1 MALQAIGR
9 AALTAGKKLLGRG
22 KTPWRGEAE
31 DAAALTKAGT
41 RRKPKWKG
49 ESGYEHTVPKRTTV
63 SQAAKRRRKKKTEVA
78 SRYGHDPAKSRRRK
92 AAAVVT
98 GAAVGAGAG
107 IGLSKKKPI
116 TGAGMDVPKTKGM
129 SSYKV
134 KKGDTLSEIAQKT
147 GTTVKQLKNANPQ
160 IKNINKIKVGQT
172 IKIPSKKRNRKSV
185 YEGLKK
191 SEMKATPKYHG
202 RPLPVRRKS
211 GGLIGMGSAL
221 RGGGAVRSR

>member
-63 SQAAKRRRKKKTEVA
+63 SQAAKRRRKKKMEVA

-107 IGLSKKKPI
+107 IGLSKKKSI

-191 SEMKATPKYHG
+191 SEMKVATKKKIKPSIS
-202 RPLPVRRKS
+202 RLKS
-211 GGLIGMGSAL
+211 GGLVGMGAAL

>member
-1 MALQAIGR
+1 MALAT
-9 AALTAGKKLLGRG
+9 ALGTGIKIGKKLLGR
-22 KTPWRGEAE
+22 
-31 DAAALTKAGT
+31 
-41 RRKPKWKG
+41 RKKPWKG
-49 ESGYEHTVPKRTTV
+49 ESEQADPSTWPTT
-63 SQAAKRRRKKKTEVA
+63 
-78 SRYGHDPAKSRRRK
+78 K
-92 AAAVVT
+92 AARTRRTRLGRTIAA
-98 GAAVGAGAG
+98 GAGAGAGVGAG

-147 GTTVKQLKNANPQ
+147 GTTVKQLKNANP
-160 IKNINKIKVGQT
+160 NITNIHKIKVGQT

-191 SEMKATPKYHG
+191 SEMKVATKKKIKPSIS
-202 RPLPVRRKS
+202 RLKS
-211 GGLIGMGSAL
+211 GGLVGMGAAL

>member
-1 MALQAIGR
+1 MALATGIKIGR
-9 AALTAGKKLLGRG
+9 KLLGR
-22 KTPWRGEAE
+22 
-31 DAAALTKAGT
+31 
-41 RRKPKWKG
+41 RKKPWKG
-49 ESGYEHTVPKRTTV
+49 ESEQADPSTWPTT
-63 SQAAKRRRKKKTEVA
+63 
-78 SRYGHDPAKSRRRK
+78 K
-92 AAAVVT
+92 AARTRRTRLGRTIAA
-98 GAAVGAGAG
+98 GAGAGAGVGAG
-107 IGLSKKKPI
+107 IGLSEKKSI

-191 SEMKATPKYHG
+191 SEIKAATKNHG
-202 RPLPVRRKS
+202 GPISVRRKS
-211 GGLIGMGSAL
+211 GGLIGMGAAL